1 MVWWYINFVLFGCA
15 ALNLAGD
22 CMDYMETCWR
32 LAGDLLETCWRLAGN
47 PAGNPVKF
55 AGNKIQKLRD
65 SGRRPPC
72 PLPELRFLL
81 ESLLESSWR
90 SSASMKL
97 IGNTISSKRS

>member
-32 LAGDLLETCWRLAGN
+32 LAGN

-55 AGNKIQKLRD
+55 AGNIIQKLRD

-90 SSASMKL
+90 FSASMKL
-97 IGNTISSKRS
+97 IGDTISSKRS